1 MKKIPMVSHCPA
13 CGGALHVTR
22 MNCDACG
29 LMMEGNFCRDE
40 WDGLSREQRGFALVF
55 LRCRG
60 NIREVE
66 KALGISYPTVR
77 ARLDEIVTV
86 LGEEGAAQEQIS
98 ERRTILQA
106 LQTGE
111 IGHQEALRRLSAL
124 GVDAASTLG
133 KDGE

>member
-1 MKKIPMVSHCPA
+1 MKKVPTVSHCPS
-13 CGGALHVTR
+13 CGEMLHVTR
-22 MNCDACG
+22 LKCDTCG
-29 LMMEGNFCRDE
+29 VTIEGHFCRDE
-40 WDGLSREQRGFALVF
+40 WEALTREQRGFALVF

-66 KALGISYPTVR
+66 KELGISYPTVR
-77 ARLDEIVTV
+77 ARLDEIVTA
-86 LGEEGAAQEQIS
+86 LGDEGAAQERVS
-98 ERRTILQA
+98 ERRSILQA

-124 GVDAASTLG
+124 G